1 MGKTLISL
9 GLGIL
14 NGLVYGFL
22 ARLAEPPT
30 TKQQQRCNH
39 NNGDNRDNHIGI
51 HNPSLKTA
59 TDTSPHPHLSDS
71 GESDT
76 QRHMQAS
83 YMSDSPESDKQVR
96 SASPQLSDSPESDM
110 QGHVRVPYVS
120 DSGESDTRRSSST
133 GREKLDSMASTSRMT
148 SFQRREQLI
157 EIGRSLFAS
166 KGFEAVS
173 VEEIAATAKVSKP
186 IVYEHFG
193 GKEGLYAVVVDREMR
208 ALTDTLVN
216 ALSDQQA
223 HPRQIVERAALAL
236 LTYVEEN
243 AKGFRVL
250 TRDSPKTD
258 PAGSFSSLLGD
269 ISIRVED
276 LLTESFKRQHL
287 PAKGVPYYAQMLI
300 GMTVYT
306 CQYWADQ
313 RKLSKE
319 QLAAHIVN
327 LAWYGL
333 SRMEAKPELR
343 FEGDKAQREAEKR
356 MEREERKAVKGPK
369 SGDPLPQPSPVTT
382 SSPEET
388 EAD

>member
-1 MGKTLISL
+1 
-9 GLGIL
+9 
-14 NGLVYGFL
+14 
-22 ARLAEPPT
+22 
-30 TKQQQRCNH
+30 
-39 NNGDNRDNHIGI
+39 
-51 HNPSLKTA
+51 
-59 TDTSPHPHLSDS
+59 
-71 GESDT
+71 
-76 QRHMQAS
+76 
-83 YMSDSPESDKQVR
+83 
-96 SASPQLSDSPESDM
+96 
-110 QGHVRVPYVS
+110 
-120 DSGESDTRRSSST
+120 
-133 GREKLDSMASTSRMT
+133 MANTSRMT
-148 SFQRREQLI
+148 SYQRREQLI

-216 ALSDQQA
+216 ALSDPQA
-223 HPRQIVERAALAL
+223 HPRQIVERTALAL

-243 AKGFRVL
+243 AEGFRVL

-258 PAGSFSSLLGD
+258 PASSFNSLLGD
-269 ISIRVED
+269 IALRVED
-276 LLTESFKRQHL
+276 ILAEAFKRQHL

-319 QLAAHIVN
+319 QIAAHIVN
-327 LAWYGL
+327 LAWHGL

-343 FEGDKAQREAEKR
+343 FESDKATKEAEKQ
-356 MEREERKAVKGPK
+356 ERREIKEIAKRERKAAKEAQSQNNTESPAEQNAEQNTEQDAAGSQARKPNSSRKTQPPPVIASIAANANRRQTQESNSTSNRGIASIAQANKHRRK
-369 SGDPLPQPSPVTT
+369 LTNCQQRYLREISGADCAIQGAYCVQTVPLKRTRCYVSFVTQ
-382 SSPEET
+382 
-388 EAD
+388 

>member
-1 MGKTLISL
+1 
-9 GLGIL
+9 
-14 NGLVYGFL
+14 
-22 ARLAEPPT
+22 
-30 TKQQQRCNH
+30 
-39 NNGDNRDNHIGI
+39 
-51 HNPSLKTA
+51 
-59 TDTSPHPHLSDS
+59 
-71 GESDT
+71 
-76 QRHMQAS
+76 
-83 YMSDSPESDKQVR
+83 
-96 SASPQLSDSPESDM
+96 
-110 QGHVRVPYVS
+110 
-120 DSGESDTRRSSST
+120 
-133 GREKLDSMASTSRMT
+133 MT
-148 SFQRREQLI
+148 SYQRREQLI

-208 ALTDTLVN
+208 ALTDTLIN
-216 ALSDQQA
+216 ALSDPQA
-223 HPRQIVERAALAL
+223 HPRQIVERTALAL

-243 AKGFRVL
+243 AEGFRVL

-258 PAGSFSSLLGD
+258 PAGSFNSLLGD

-276 LLTESFKRQHL
+276 ILTEAFKRQHL
-287 PAKGVPYYAQMLI
+287 PAKGVPYI

-327 LAWYGL
+327 LAWHGL

-343 FEGDKAQREAEKR
+343 FESDKAAKEAEKQ
-356 MEREERKAVKGPK
+356 ERREIKEIAKRERKAA
-369 SGDPLPQPSPVTT
+369 T
-382 SSPEET
+382 EES
-388 EAD
+388 

>member
-1 MGKTLISL
+1 
-9 GLGIL
+9 
-14 NGLVYGFL
+14 
-22 ARLAEPPT
+22 
-30 TKQQQRCNH
+30 
-39 NNGDNRDNHIGI
+39 
-51 HNPSLKTA
+51 
-59 TDTSPHPHLSDS
+59 
-71 GESDT
+71 
-76 QRHMQAS
+76 
-83 YMSDSPESDKQVR
+83 
-96 SASPQLSDSPESDM
+96 
-110 QGHVRVPYVS
+110 
-120 DSGESDTRRSSST
+120 
-133 GREKLDSMASTSRMT
+133 MT
-148 SFQRREQLI
+148 SYQRREQLI

-216 ALSDQQA
+216 ALSDPQA
-223 HPRQIVERAALAL
+223 HPRQIVERTALAL

-243 AKGFRVL
+243 AEGFRVL

-258 PAGSFSSLLGD
+258 PASSFNSLLGD
-269 ISIRVED
+269 IALRVED
-276 LLTESFKRQHL
+276 ILAEAFKRQHL

-313 RKLSKE
+313 RRLSKE

-327 LAWYGL
+327 LAWHGL

-343 FEGDKAQREAEKR
+343 FESDKATKEAQSQNNTE
-356 MEREERKAVKGPK
+356 
-369 SGDPLPQPSPVTT
+369 SPA
-382 SSPEET
+382 EQNAEQNT
-388 EAD
+388 EQGAAGSQGTQAEQQS